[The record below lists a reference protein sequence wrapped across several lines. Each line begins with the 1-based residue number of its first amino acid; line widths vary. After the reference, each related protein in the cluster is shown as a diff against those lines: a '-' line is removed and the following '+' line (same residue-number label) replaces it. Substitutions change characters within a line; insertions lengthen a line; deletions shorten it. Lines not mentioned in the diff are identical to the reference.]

1 MVLMGV
7 LQSLVKLANEVGLP
21 NEDLNVIFEHVIS
34 HCGAFASSNVK
45 KTV

>member
-1 MVLMGV
+1 MALMGV

-21 NEDLNVIFEHVIS
+21 NEDLNFIFELVIS
-34 HCGAFASSNVK
+34 HCGAFVSSNVK